1 MKKFRLIPVK
11 SGEMYEKSA
20 VKVEGFI
27 NAESKAKEMLK
38 EIYRDYPCDDTY
50 IILADDDSWYISDY
64 FVMEVDYYGDM
75 HWMRM
80 IKGYYG
86 GNLDTRFPNDNEMEI
101 LQDWREDYD
110 ADIHDLSYNE
120 LVSLRGEISV
130 GSMYYSDYENT
141 FHVNERDL
149 CDVCDEYDYWCE
161 YEGVEDNGDNF
172 AYYIMNVA

>member
-86 GNLDTRFPNDNEMEI
+86 CNLGTRFPNDDEMEI

-161 YEGVEDNGDNF
+161 HEGVEDNGDNF

>member
-11 SGEMYEKSA
+11 SGEMCEKSA
-20 VKVEGFI
+20 VKVEGFV
-27 NAESKAKEMLK
+27 NAESRAKEMLK
-38 EIYRDYPCDDTY
+38 EIYKDYPCEDTY
-50 IILADDDSWYISDY
+50 IILADDGSWYISDH
-64 FVMEVDYYGDM
+64 FVMEVDCYGDM

-86 GNLDTRFPNDNEMEI
+86 GNLGTRFPNDDEMEI

-110 ADIHDLSYNE
+110 ADIYDLSYDE

-130 GSMYYSDYENT
+130 GSIYCSDYENT

-149 CDVCDEYDYWCE
+149 CDVCEEYDYWCE
-161 YEGVEDNGDNF
+161 REGVEDNGDNF
-172 AYYIMNVA
+172 AFYITEVA